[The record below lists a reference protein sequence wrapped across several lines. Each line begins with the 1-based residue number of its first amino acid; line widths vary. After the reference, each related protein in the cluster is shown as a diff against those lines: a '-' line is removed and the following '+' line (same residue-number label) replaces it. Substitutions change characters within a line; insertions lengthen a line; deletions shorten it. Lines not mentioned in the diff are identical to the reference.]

1 MNEENKTRVGMG
13 VMILRDGKVL
23 MGRRKT
29 SHGVGEYAFPG
40 GHLEY
45 MESFEDYV
53 RRETREEC
61 GVEIKNIKFLHVG
74 NVFHYAPKH
83 YVNLVLLAEWE
94 SGEPQ
99 ILEPEKIEDWQW
111 YSLDN
116 LPEPVF
122 IQTGLAIESY
132 KTGTNYYDAVQ

>member
-1 MNEENKTRVGMG
+1 MNEEQKPRVGMG
-13 VMILRDGKVL
+13 IMILKNGKVL
-23 MGRRKT
+23 MGKRKT

-45 MESFEDYV
+45 MESFEDCV

-83 YVNLVLLAEWE
+83 YVNLVLLADWE

-99 ILEPEKIEDWQW
+99 VLEEDKIEGWQW
-111 YSLDN
+111 YELDN

-132 KTGTNYYDAVQ
+132 KTGQNYYDAVQ